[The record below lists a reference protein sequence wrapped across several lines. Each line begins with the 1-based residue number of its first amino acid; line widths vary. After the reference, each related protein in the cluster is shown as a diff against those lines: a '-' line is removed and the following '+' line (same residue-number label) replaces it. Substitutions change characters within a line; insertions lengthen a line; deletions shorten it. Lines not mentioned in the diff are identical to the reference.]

1 VILATEAGGGGGGGG
16 LHFPPIDEILRW
28 KPVFGEG
35 TWYAFNKVG
44 FISLMAMVATLLLFF
59 LAGKK
64 RALVPT
70 GVQNLAE
77 IGVDFIREGI
87 IAQTMG
93 SKKED
98 VAWTGFLTALFFF
111 IIFTNVTGIIPVL
124 QMPATARMGIPAMLA
139 IISWVLFIFMG
150 FKKNGIGYIKAAV
163 VPPGVPKALL
173 PLVVLIEIVSTF
185 LVRPFSLAVRLFANM
200 LAGHLL
206 LVTFAVMGHGLFF
219 AETKQAF
226 FIPLSILPL
235 ILFIAITVFEVLVVF
250 LQAYIFTILT
260 AVYLGGA
267 MHPEH

>member
-1 VILATEAGGGGGGGG
+1 VNLA
-16 LHFPPIDEILRW
+16 LVFPPIDEILRW
-28 KPVFGEG
+28 KPLVGKDG
-35 TWYAFNKVG
+35 DWWAFNKIG
-44 FISLMAMVATLLLFF
+44 LIALLATIATLALFRV
-59 LAGKK
+59 AGKK
-64 RALVPT
+64 QALVPT

-77 IGVDFIREGI
+77 TSVEFIQEGI

-98 VAWTGFLTALFFF
+98 TAWTGYLTGLFFF
-111 IIFTNVTGIIPVL
+111 ILFCNLTEIIPFF
-124 QMPATARMGIPAMLA
+124 QMPATARMGIPMILA
-139 IISWVLFIFMG
+139 LTSWVLFMFMG

-163 VPPGVPKALL
+163 VPPGVPAFLL

-206 LVTFAVMGHGLFF
+206 LVTFAVMGHGLLF
-219 AETKQAF
+219 AKTAKPF
-226 FIPLSILPL
+226 FIPLTILPL
-235 ILFIAITVFEVLVVF
+235 VLFIAITVFEVLVVF

>member
-1 VILATEAGGGGGGGG
+1 MLA
-16 LHFPPIDEILRW
+16 LVFPPIDEILRW
-28 KPVFGEG
+28 KPLVG
-35 TWYAFNKVG
+35 TDGSTWAFNKIGLVA
-44 FISLMAMVATLLLFF
+44 FLATFATLGLFF
-59 LAGKK
+59 AAGRK

-77 IGVDFIREGI
+77 ISVDFIQDGI

-93 SKKED
+93 TKKED
-98 VAWTGFLTALFFF
+98 LRWTAYLTALFFF
-111 IIFTNVTGIIPVL
+111 VLFCNAGEVIPFI
-124 QMPATARMGIPAMLA
+124 QMPATARMGIPALLA
-139 IISWVLFIFMG
+139 VVSWFSFLFMG
-150 FKKNGIGYIKAAV
+150 FKKNGIRYIKEAV
-163 VPPGVPKALL
+163 VPPGVPAFLL

-206 LVTFAVMGHGLFF
+206 LVTFAVMGHGLLF
-219 AETKQAF
+219 AKTAKIF
-226 FIPLSILPL
+226 FIPMTILPL

>member
-1 VILATEAGGGGGGGG
+1 VNLA
-16 LHFPPIDEILRW
+16 LVFPPIDEILRW
-28 KPVFGEG
+28 KPLVGSDGDWF
-35 TWYAFNKVG
+35 AFNKIG
-44 FISLMAMVATLLLFF
+44 LIAFLATAATLGLFIA
-59 LAGKK
+59 AGKK
-64 RALVPT
+64 RAMVPT

-77 IGVDFIREGI
+77 TSVEFIQEGI

-98 VAWTGFLTALFFF
+98 VAWTGYLTGLFFF
-111 IIFTNVTGIIPVL
+111 ILFCNATEVIPFF
-124 QMPATARMGIPAMLA
+124 QMPATARMGIPIILA
-139 IISWVLFIFMG
+139 ITSWILFLFMG
-150 FKKNGIGYIKAAV
+150 FKKSGIGYIKAAV

-173 PLVVLIEIVSTF
+173 PLVVVIEIVSTF

-206 LVTFAVMGHGLFF
+206 LVTFSVMGHDLLL
-219 AETKQAF
+219 AKTAKPF
-226 FIPLSILPL
+226 FIPLTILPL
-235 ILFIAITVFEVLVVF
+235 ALFIAITVFEVLVVF

>member
-1 VILATEAGGGGGGGG
+1 VITALV
-16 LHFPPIDEILRW
+16 FPPIDEILRW
-28 KPVFGEG
+28 KPLVGDTPAG
-35 TWYAFNKVG
+35 QDPGMWAFNKIG
-44 FISLMAMVATLLLFF
+44 LIALMATVATLALFIA
-59 LAGKK
+59 AGKK
-64 RALVPT
+64 RALIPT

-77 IGVDFIREGI
+77 ISVDFIREGI
-87 IAQTMG
+87 ISQTMG

-98 VAWTGFLTALFFF
+98 VAWTGYLTALFFF
-111 IIFTNVTGIIPVL
+111 ILFTNVTGIIPVL
-124 QMPATARMGIPAMLA
+124 QMPATARMGIPALLA
-139 IISWVLFIFMG
+139 VSSWILFIGMG
-150 FKKNGIGYIKAAV
+150 VKKNGLKYFKQAV

-206 LVTFAVMGHGLFF
+206 LVTFSVMGHGLVF

-235 ILFIAITVFEVLVVF
+235 ILYIAITVFEVLVVF

>member
-1 VILATEAGGGGGGGG
+1 MNLA
-16 LHFPPIDEILRW
+16 LVFPPIDEILRW
-28 KPVFGEG
+28 KPFFGEG
-35 TWYAFNKVG
+35 TWYAFNKIG
-44 FISLMAMVATLLLFF
+44 FIALLATAATLTLFF
-59 LAGKK
+59 VAGKK

-77 IGVDFIREGI
+77 MSVEFIREGI

-98 VAWTGFLTALFFF
+98 MAWTGYLTGLFFF
-111 IIFTNVTGIIPVL
+111 ILFCNVTGIIPFF
-124 QMPATARMGIPAMLA
+124 QMPATARMGIPAILA
-139 IISWVLFIFMG
+139 VTSWVLFLFMG
-150 FKKNGIGYIKAAV
+150 FKKNGLGYFKAALVPSGVPFALLFLV
-163 VPPGVPKALL
+163 VP
-173 PLVVLIEIVSTF
+173 IEIVSTF

-206 LVTFAVMGHGLFF
+206 LVTFSVMGHGLLF
-219 AETKQAF
+219 AETAKIF
-226 FIPLSILPL
+226 FIPLTILPL
-235 ILFIAITVFEVLVVF
+235 VLFIAITLFEVLVVF

>member
-1 VILATEAGGGGGGGG
+1 MNLA
-16 LHFPPIDEILRW
+16 LVFPPIDEILRW
-28 KPVFGEG
+28 KPFFGEG
-35 TWYAFNKVG
+35 TWYAFNKIG
-44 FISLMAMVATLLLFF
+44 LIALMATVATLALFIA
-59 LAGKK
+59 AGKK

-70 GVQNLAE
+70 GVQNIAE
-77 IGVDFIREGI
+77 ASVDFVRDGI

-98 VAWTGFLTALFFF
+98 VAWTNYLTALFFF
-111 IIFTNVTGIIPVL
+111 IVFTNVTGIIPGI
-124 QMPATARMGIPAMLA
+124 QMPATARMGIPLILA
-139 IISWVLFIFMG
+139 VCSWLLFIFMG

-163 VPPGVPKALL
+163 VPPGVPKFLL

-206 LVTFAVMGHGLFF
+206 LVTFSVMGHGLLF
-219 AETKQAF
+219 AETAKIF
-226 FIPLSILPL
+226 FIPMTILPL
-235 ILFIAITVFEVLVVF
+235 VLFIAITLFEVLVVF

>member
-1 VILATEAGGGGGGGG
+1 V
-16 LHFPPIDEILRW
+16 FPPIDEILRW
-28 KPVFGEG
+28 KPLIGHDG
-35 TWYAFNKVG
+35 DWWAFNKVG
-44 FISLMAMVATLLLFF
+44 LIAVLATAATLALFMV
-59 LAGKK
+59 AGKK
-64 RALVPT
+64 RALVPS

-77 IGVDFIREGI
+77 TSVEFIQEGI

-98 VAWTGFLTALFFF
+98 VAWTGYLTALFFF
-111 IIFTNVTGIIPVL
+111 ILFCNVTEIIPFF
-124 QMPATARMGIPAMLA
+124 QMPATARMGIPAILA
-139 IISWVLFIFMG
+139 VTSWFLFLFMG
-150 FKKNGIGYIKAAV
+150 FKKNGIRYIKEAV
-163 VPPGVPKALL
+163 VPPGVPAFLL

-206 LVTFAVMGHGLFF
+206 LVTFSVMGHGLLF
-219 AETKQAF
+219 AKTAKVF
-226 FIPLSILPL
+226 FIPMTILPL
-235 ILFIAITVFEVLVVF
+235 VLFIAITVFEVLVVF

>member
-1 VILATEAGGGGGGGG
+1 VITALV
-16 LHFPPIDEILRW
+16 FPPIDEILRW
-28 KPVFGEG
+28 KPFFGEG
-35 TWYAFNKVG
+35 TWYAFNKIG
-44 FISLMAMVATLLLFF
+44 LIALMATTATLALFF
-59 LAGKK
+59 IAGKK

-87 IAQTMG
+87 VAQTMG
-93 SKKED
+93 SKKGD
-98 VAWTGFLTALFFF
+98 VAWTGYLTGLFFF
-111 IIFTNVTGIIPVL
+111 ILFCNVTGIIPFI

-139 IISWVLFIFMG
+139 VTSWLLFLFMG
-150 FKKNGIGYIKAAV
+150 FKRNGIGYIKQAV

-173 PLVVLIEIVSTF
+173 PLVVVIEIVSTF

-206 LVTFAVMGHGLFF
+206 LVTFSVMGHGLLF
-219 AETKQAF
+219 AETAKVF
-226 FIPLSILPL
+226 FIPMTILPL
-235 ILFIAITVFEVLVVF
+235 TLFVAITVFEVLVVF

>member
-1 VILATEAGGGGGGGG
+1 MTLASLT
-16 LHFPPIDEILRW
+16 FPPIDEILRW
-28 KPVFGEG
+28 KPFFGEG
-35 TWYAFNKVG
+35 TWYAFNKIG
-44 FISLMAMVATLLLFF
+44 LIALMATVATMALFIA
-59 LAGKK
+59 AGKK

-77 IGVDFIREGI
+77 ISVDFIREGI

-98 VAWTGFLTALFFF
+98 VAWTGYLTALFFF
-111 IIFTNVTGIIPVL
+111 IFFTNVTGIIPFI
-124 QMPATARMGIPAMLA
+124 QMPATARMGIPALLA
-139 IISWVLFIFMG
+139 ISSWILFIGMG
-150 FKKNGIGYIKAAV
+150 VKKSGLGYFKAAV

-206 LVTFAVMGHGLFF
+206 LVTFAVMGHALFL
-219 AETKQAF
+219 AETKQLF
-226 FIPLSILPL
+226 FVPLSILPL
-235 ILFIAITVFEVLVVF
+235 VLFIAITVFEVLVVF

>member
-1 VILATEAGGGGGGGG
+1 MNLA
-16 LHFPPIDEILRW
+16 LVFPPIDEILRW
-28 KPVFGEG
+28 KPLFGKNPEG
-35 TWYAFNKVG
+35 LANEFTGAFNKIG
-44 FISLMAMVATLLLFF
+44 LIAFFAAFATLALFYV
-59 LAGKK
+59 AGRKPK
-64 RALVPT
+64 LVPT

-77 IGVDFIREGI
+77 LSIDFIQDGI

-93 SKKED
+93 TKKQD
-98 VAWTGFLTALFFF
+98 LRWTSYLTMLFFF
-111 IIFTNVTGIIPVL
+111 LLFCNVTGILPFI

-139 IISWVLFIFMG
+139 ICSWVLFIAVG
-150 FKKNGIGYIKAAV
+150 VKKNGLGYFKQAV

-185 LVRPFSLAVRLFANM
+185 LVRPFSLAVRLFANL

-206 LVTFAVMGHGLFF
+206 LVTFSVMGHALFL

-235 ILFIAITVFEVLVVF
+235 ILFIAITLFEVLVVF

>member
-1 VILATEAGGGGGGGG
+1 MNLASLT
-16 LHFPPIDEILRW
+16 FPPIDEILRW
-28 KPVFGEG
+28 KPFFGEG
-35 TWYAFNKVG
+35 TSYAFNKIG
-44 FISLMAMVATLLLFF
+44 LISLLATAATLALFI
-59 LAGKK
+59 AGGKK

-70 GVQNLAE
+70 GVQNIAE
-77 IGVDFIREGI
+77 ASIDFIREGI

-93 SKKED
+93 SRKED
-98 VAWTGFLTALFFF
+98 MAWANYLTALFFF
-111 IIFTNVTGIIPVL
+111 IVFTNVTGIIPFI
-124 QMPATARMGIPAMLA
+124 QMPATARMGIPALLA
-139 IISWVLFIFMG
+139 VSSWILFIVMG
-150 FKKNGIGYIKAAV
+150 VKKNGLGYFKAAV

-206 LVTFAVMGHGLFF
+206 LVTFSVMGHALFL

-235 ILFIAITVFEVLVVF
+235 VLFIAITVFEVLVIF

>member
-1 VILATEAGGGGGGGG
+1 MILALE
-16 LHFPPIDEILRW
+16 FPPIDEILRW
-28 KPVFGEG
+28 KPLVGQGEP
-35 TWYAFNKVG
+35 WAFNKIG
-44 FISLMAMVATLLLFF
+44 LIALMATAATLALFII
-59 LAGKK
+59 AGKK

-70 GVQNLAE
+70 GVQNIAE
-77 IGVDFIREGI
+77 ASIDFIREGI

-98 VAWTGFLTALFFF
+98 VAWTNYLTALFFF
-111 IIFTNVTGIIPVL
+111 ILFTNVTGIIPFF
-124 QMPATARMGIPAMLA
+124 QMPATARMGIPAILA
-139 IISWVLFIFMG
+139 ITSWILFIVMG
-150 FKKNGIGYIKAAV
+150 VKKNGLGYFKQAV

-206 LVTFAVMGHGLFF
+206 LVTFSVMGHGLFF
-219 AETKQAF
+219 AETAKVF

>member
-1 VILATEAGGGGGGGG
+1 VIPALV
-16 LHFPPIDEILRW
+16 FPPIDEILRW
-28 KPVFGEG
+28 KPFFGEG
-35 TWYAFNKVG
+35 QWYAFNKIG
-44 FISLMAMVATLLLFF
+44 LIALLATAATLGLF
-59 LAGKK
+59 LVAGRK
-64 RALVPT
+64 RALVPS

-77 IGVDFIREGI
+77 TSVEFIQEGI

-98 VAWTGFLTALFFF
+98 KAWTGYLTALFFF
-111 IIFTNVTGIIPVL
+111 ILFCNITEIIPFF
-124 QMPATARMGIPAMLA
+124 QMPATARMGIPMILA
-139 IISWVLFIFMG
+139 LTSWFLFLFMG
-150 FKKNGIGYIKAAV
+150 FKKNGIRYIKEAV
-163 VPPGVPKALL
+163 VPPGVPAFLL

-206 LVTFAVMGHGLFF
+206 LVTFSVMGHGLLF
-219 AETKQAF
+219 AKTAKPF
-226 FIPLSILPL
+226 FIPMTILPL
-235 ILFIAITVFEVLVVF
+235 ALFIAITVFEVLVVF

>member
-1 VILATEAGGGGGGGG
+1 VINALV
-16 LHFPPIDEILRW
+16 FPPIDEILRW
-28 KPVFGEG
+28 KPLAGEG
-35 TWYAFNKVG
+35 NDVWAFNKIG
-44 FISLMAMVATLLLFF
+44 LIALIATTATMALFIA
-59 LAGKK
+59 AGKK

-70 GVQNLAE
+70 GVQNIAE
-77 IGVDFIREGI
+77 ASVDFIREGI
-87 IAQTMG
+87 ISQTMG

-98 VAWTGFLTALFFF
+98 VAWTGYLTALFFF
-111 IIFTNVTGIIPVL
+111 ILFTNVTGIIPFI
-124 QMPATARMGIPAMLA
+124 QMPATARMGIPVILA
-139 IISWVLFIFMG
+139 VTSWILFIVMG
-150 FKKNGIGYIKAAV
+150 FKKNGVGYLKAAV

-206 LVTFAVMGHGLFF
+206 LVTFSVMGHGLFF
-219 AETKQAF
+219 AETNQAF
-226 FIPLSILPL
+226 FVPLSILPL
-235 ILFIAITVFEVLVVF
+235 ILYIAITVFEVLVVF

>member
-1 VILATEAGGGGGGGG
+1 MNLAIV
-16 LHFPPIDEILRW
+16 FPPIDEILRW
-28 KPVFGEG
+28 KPLFGDG
-35 TWYAFNKVG
+35 TFAFNKIALIA
-44 FISLMAMVATLLLFF
+44 FFAAFATLALFYV
-59 LAGKK
+59 AGRKPK
-64 RALVPT
+64 LVPT

-77 IGVDFIREGI
+77 MSIDFIQDGI

-93 SKKED
+93 TKKD
-98 VAWTGFLTALFFF
+98 DLKWTSYLTMLFFF
-111 IIFTNVTGIIPVL
+111 LLFCNVTGILPFI

-139 IISWVLFIFMG
+139 IVSWLLFIFMG

-163 VPPGVPKALL
+163 VPPQVPFALL
-173 PLVVLIEIVSTF
+173 FLVVPIEIISTF

-206 LVTFAVMGHGLFF
+206 LVTFSVMGHGLLF
-219 AETKQAF
+219 AETAKVF
-226 FIPLSILPL
+226 FIPMTILPL
-235 ILFIAITVFEVLVVF
+235 ILFVAITLFEVLVVF

>member
-1 VILATEAGGGGGGGG
+1 MIPALV
-16 LHFPPIDEILRW
+16 FPPIDEILRW
-28 KPVFGEG
+28 KPFFGG
-35 TWYAFNKVG
+35 DNWYAFNKIG
-44 FISLMAMVATLLLFF
+44 FIVLAATTATLVLFF
-59 LAGKK
+59 VAGKK

-77 IGVDFIREGI
+77 VSVDFIREGI

-93 SKKED
+93 SKKQD
-98 VAWTGFLTALFFF
+98 VAWTGYLTGLFFF
-111 IIFTNVTGIIPVL
+111 ILFCNVTGIIPGL
-124 QMPATARMGIPAMLA
+124 EMPATARMGIPAILA
-139 IISWVLFIFMG
+139 VTSWLLFLVQG
-150 FKKNGIGYIKAAV
+150 FKKSGIGYFKAAV

-173 PLVVLIEIVSTF
+173 PLVVVIEIVSTF

-206 LVTFAVMGHGLFF
+206 LVTFSVMGHGLLF
-219 AETKQAF
+219 AKTAKVF
-226 FIPLSILPL
+226 FIPMTILPL
-235 ILFIAITVFEVLVVF
+235 VLFIAITVFEVLVVF

>member
-1 VILATEAGGGGGGGG
+1 VNLA
-16 LHFPPIDEILRW
+16 LVFPPIDEILRW
-28 KPVFGEG
+28 KPLFGEDSSDQL
-35 TWYAFNKVG
+35 TFAFNKIG
-44 FISLMAMVATLLLFF
+44 LIAFFAAFATLALFF
-59 LAGKK
+59 LAGRK
-64 RALVPT
+64 RKLVPT

-77 IGVDFIREGI
+77 ASIDFIQEGI

-93 SKKED
+93 TKKED
-98 VAWTGFLTALFFF
+98 MRWTSYLTALFFF
-111 IIFTNVTGIIPVL
+111 LLFSNVTGIIPGI
-124 QMPATARMGIPAMLA
+124 QMPATARMGIPLILA
-139 IISWVLFIFMG
+139 VISWVLFIFMG

-163 VPPGVPKALL
+163 VPPGVPKFLL

-206 LVTFAVMGHGLFF
+206 LVTFAVMGHGLLF
-219 AETKQAF
+219 AKTAKVF
-226 FIPLSILPL
+226 FIPMTILPV
-235 ILFIAITVFEVLVVF
+235 ILFVAITLFEVLVVF

>member
-1 VILATEAGGGGGGGG
+1 MITALG
-16 LHFPPIDEILRW
+16 FPPIDEILRW
-28 KPVFGEG
+28 KPFVGDTPAG
-35 TWYAFNKVG
+35 QDPGMWAFNKIG
-44 FISLMAMVATLLLFF
+44 LIALMATVATLALFIA
-59 LAGKK
+59 AGKK
-64 RALVPT
+64 RALIPT

-77 IGVDFIREGI
+77 ISVDFIREGI
-87 IAQTMG
+87 ISQTMG

-98 VAWTGFLTALFFF
+98 VAWTGYLTALFFF
-111 IIFTNVTGIIPVL
+111 ILFTNVTGIIPVL
-124 QMPATARMGIPAMLA
+124 QMPATARMGIPALLA
-139 IISWVLFIFMG
+139 VSSWILFIAMG
-150 FKKNGIGYIKAAV
+150 VKKNGLKYFKQAV

-206 LVTFAVMGHGLFF
+206 LVTFSVMGHGLFF

-226 FIPLSILPL
+226 FVPLSILPL
-235 ILFIAITVFEVLVVF
+235 ILYIAITVFEVLVVF

>member
-1 VILATEAGGGGGGGG
+1 MITALV
-16 LHFPPIDEILRW
+16 FPPIDEILRW
-28 KPVFGEG
+28 KPLVGDTPAG
-35 TWYAFNKVG
+35 QDPGMWAFNKIG
-44 FISLMAMVATLLLFF
+44 LIALMGTVATLALFIA
-59 LAGKK
+59 AGKK
-64 RALVPT
+64 RALIPT

-77 IGVDFIREGI
+77 ISVDFIREGI
-87 IAQTMG
+87 ISQTMG

-98 VAWTGFLTALFFF
+98 VAWTGYLTALFFF
-111 IIFTNVTGIIPVL
+111 ILFTNVTGIIPVL
-124 QMPATARMGIPAMLA
+124 QMPATARMGIPALLA
-139 IISWVLFIFMG
+139 VSSWILFIAMG
-150 FKKNGIGYIKAAV
+150 VKKNGLKYFKQAV

-206 LVTFAVMGHGLFF
+206 LVTFSVMGHGLFF

-226 FIPLSILPL
+226 FVPLSILPL
-235 ILFIAITVFEVLVVF
+235 ILYIAITVFEVLVVF

>member
-1 VILATEAGGGGGGGG
+1 MILALE
-16 LHFPPIDEILRW
+16 FPPIDEILRW
-28 KPVFGEG
+28 KPIFGQG
-35 TWYAFNKVG
+35 SDFAFNKIG
-44 FISLMAMVATLLLFF
+44 LIALMATAATLALFF
-59 LAGKK
+59 AAGKK

-77 IGVDFIREGI
+77 LSVDFIREGI

-98 VAWTGFLTALFFF
+98 VAWTGYLTALFFF
-111 IIFTNVTGIIPVL
+111 ILFTNVTGIIPFF
-124 QMPATARMGIPAMLA
+124 QMPATARMGIPAILA
-139 IISWVLFIFMG
+139 LTSWALFLFMG
-150 FKKNGIGYIKAAV
+150 FKKNGAGYLKAAV

-206 LVTFAVMGHGLFF
+206 LVTFSVMGHGLFF

-226 FIPLSILPL
+226 FVPMSILPL
-235 ILFIAITVFEVLVVF
+235 ILYVAITVFEVLVVF

>member
-1 VILATEAGGGGGGGG
+1 VKLA
-16 LHFPPIDEILRW
+16 LVFPPIDEILRW
-28 KPVFGEG
+28 KPLFGEG
-35 TWYAFNKVG
+35 EWWAFNKIG
-44 FISLMAMVATLLLFF
+44 FIALAAAGATLGLF
-59 LAGKK
+59 LVAGKK

-77 IGVDFIREGI
+77 VSVDFIREGI

-98 VAWTGFLTALFFF
+98 VAWTGYLTGLFFF
-111 IIFTNVTGIIPVL
+111 ILFCNVTGIIPGL
-124 QMPATARMGIPAMLA
+124 EMPATARMGIPAILA
-139 IISWVLFIFMG
+139 LVSWVLFIFMG
-150 FKKNGIGYIKAAV
+150 FKKNGIGYLKAAV

-173 PLVVLIEIVSTF
+173 PLVVVIEIVSTF

-206 LVTFAVMGHGLFF
+206 LVTFAVMGHDLLF
-219 AETKQAF
+219 AKTAKAF
-226 FIPLSILPL
+226 FIPMTILPL
-235 ILFIAITVFEVLVVF
+235 ILFVAITVFEVLVVF